1 MERISEVSV
10 NLLGY
15 NRKQVN
21 QLVEHKDQ
29 VIKQLEQKQTLL
41 MQQIE
46 SLEEKVSYYQSI
58 ESALKDGLLDAR
70 QTGNEIIRQ
79 SEEEAEKRLNR
90 ANEQVVQFKE
100 SFIHY
105 SRELAQNSNALKE
118 KLQTM
123 QSQVLTLLEETQS
136 FVQETDFEA
145 CFPAKPLERLME
157 QLDIYEEEELR
168 DLPQSNFNSSHQLSN
183 EEKIELQ
190 RLIHEVIQNEAHQ
203 RRARE
208 DKLVDFKKAKGFS

>member
-70 QTGNEIIRQ
+70 QTGNEIIKQ

-123 QSQVLTLLEETQS
+123 QSQVMTLLEETQS

-190 RLIHEVIQNEAHQ
+190 RLIHEVIQNEAQQ